1 MTRGSAGLPTWIARA
16 QPHGQPKSGSV
27 NVPYTS
33 SVTNEN
39 GRPGNGTA
47 ECPGFGLS
55 QVGWFP
61 TGVSRLSLRLSTSP
75 GVRLPSATS
84 LVSRI
89 RKKPDRYAK
98 WVTFPSGVGVIE
110 WRPMLLRGAGNRGL
124 HVPWAT
130 RVGAPPEG
138 TLLMSAIS
146 RLALFT
152 LADDVGVEIHS
163 SARSGSSGS

>member
-1 MTRGSAGLPTWIARA
+1 M
-16 QPHGQPKSGSV
+16 
-27 NVPYTS
+27 
-33 SVTNEN
+33 NEN

-47 ECPGFGLS
+47 EWPGFGLS
-55 QVGWFP
+55 HVGRFS
-61 TGVSRLSLRLSTSP
+61 TGVRRLSLRLSISP

-89 RKKPDRYAK
+89 RKKPDRYARC
-98 WVTFPSGVGVIE
+98 VSVPSGVGVIE
-110 WRPMLLRGAGNRGL
+110 CRAMFVRGAGYWLL

-138 TLLMSAIS
+138 TLLISAIS

-152 LADDVGVEIHS
+152 LADDVGVEIHN
-163 SARSGSSGS
+163 SARFGSSGSTQR